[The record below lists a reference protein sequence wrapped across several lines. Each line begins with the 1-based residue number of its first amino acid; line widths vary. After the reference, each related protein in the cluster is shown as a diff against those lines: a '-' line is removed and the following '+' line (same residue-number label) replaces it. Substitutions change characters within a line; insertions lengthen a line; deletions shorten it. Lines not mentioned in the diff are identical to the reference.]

1 MTHED
6 IRQHKP
12 DELMRKLSDGDVDT
26 EYLKSILAPDYTVED
41 IVHGVMAM
49 MGGNDYSG
57 DYMNSESTPG
67 ELATTEADQSASNP
81 TTESTKPEKGILD
94 FFKTEFSNSKKTN
107 ETTTTPMPD
116 DELTTESNEITTDNL
131 TSDMSMTNETVR
143 NATTESQKKKTYNS
157 GGILS
162 LFKSD
167 SKNNNSTSTGSKLSI
182 SSSMLD
188 GAYSKMFSN
197 FFG

>member
-1 MTHED
+1 
-6 IRQHKP
+6 
-12 DELMRKLSDGDVDT
+12 MRKLSDGDVDT

-81 TTESTKPEKGILD
+81 TTESTKPEKGIFD
-94 FFKTEFSNSKKTN
+94 FFKIEFGNSEKTN
-107 ETTTTPMPD
+107 ETKTTPMPD
-116 DELTTESNEITTDNL
+116 DELTTESNEMTTDNL
-131 TSDMSMTNETVR
+131 TSDMSLTNGTVR
-143 NATTESQKKKTYNS
+143 NATTEPQKKKTNNS
-157 GGILS
+157 GGLLS
-162 LFKSD
+162 LFKSN
-167 SKNNNSTSTGSKLSI
+167 SKNNNSTSTGSKLSMPSGI
-182 SSSMLD
+182 LD
-188 GAYSKMFSN
+188 GTYSKMFEG